1 MLTKPEALT
10 EQKSRTK
17 LNFYPGGLFKP
28 NLHQMNSE
36 KQSVVREERARRGS
50 NPWMLPALG
59 LDTKSEIVKFYKV
72 LSKRQKHFY
81 RKDSMQD

>member
-1 MLTKPEALT
+1 
-10 EQKSRTK
+10 
-17 LNFYPGGLFKP
+17 
-28 NLHQMNSE
+28 MNSE

-81 RKDSMQD
+81 RKDSMQDGLKVNITDVINQIYCGRR